1 MELLRAV
8 GRKLGDADTPSLE
21 TVRRAAGRRSK

>member
-1 MELLRAV
+1 V
-8 GRKLGDADTPSLE
+8 GGKLGPLTPSLE